1 MRILACALLLTFPL
15 ACGGTH
21 AEPPAGSGATVDH
34 VTDGDTIVLTDGRHV
49 RLVQIDAPELPEHEC
64 YGEAASR
71 VLASMLPP
79 GTRIEL
85 LLDPKLDHVDRFGRT
100 LAYVEKE
107 GVNLNVA
114 LVRRGAAAPY
124 FYRGERGR
132 YAAALLQAGRA
143 ARAHLLGLWGACPHT
158 VPDPLRSVRAER

>member
-21 AEPPAGSGATVDH
+21 AGVPAGAEATVDH
-34 VTDGDTIVLTDGRHV
+34 VTDGDTIVLTDGLHV

-71 VLASMLPP
+71 VLASMLPA
-79 GTRIEL
+79 GTKIEL
-85 LLDPKLDHVDRFGRT
+85 DLDPKLHHVDRFGRT
-100 LAYVEKE
+100 LAYVEKG
-107 GVNLNVA
+107 GVNVNLE

-124 FYRGERGR
+124 FYGGDRGR
-132 YAAALLQAGRA
+132 YASKLFEDATT
-143 ARAHLLGLWGACPHT
+143 AREQHKGLWGACPRT
-158 VPDPLRSVRAER
+158 ALDPFARVQAER